1 MKKFLM
7 LFTVIVAGIFVLAA
21 CSNDADVNDTTADNG
36 VEIATPDIELDVDVT
51 DTDPLNV
58 LVTFSII
65 ADMVENVG
73 GHLVNVTTIVPIGE
87 EPEEYEFTPGDVMN
101 AIAADV
107 IFHNGL
113 DLEHEY
119 DWFEELM
126 ATADR
131 IEDVDFFAVNDES
144 NAVRLLTEDLQD
156 YYDPH
161 TWMDPILG
169 MEMVNTIADVLAG
182 FMPEYADVF
191 AANAQNF
198 NAKIYAVYT
207 EWAGRFDQFSDMSLV
222 TTEGAFRYFG
232 YRFNITTEFIWEFNS
247 EDEGTPEQFIRV
259 IDIVNAGNVPFLFIE
274 SSVDPDYM
282 EQVSEE
288 TGVPIFDEYLFT
300 DSLSEVGGPAAT
312 YLAFLR
318 HNLQTV
324 YTAFAAE

>member
-7 LFTVIVAGIFVLAA
+7 LFTVLLASVVVLAA
-21 CSNDADVNDTTADNG
+21 CSSDDNQDYSHG
-36 VEIATPDIELDVDVT
+36 DGYIDIATPDIGLDLIDS
-51 DTDPLNV
+51 DPLNV

-73 GHLVNVTTIVPIGE
+73 GNLVEVTTIVPIGE

-126 ATADR
+126 AAAER
-131 IEDVDFFAVNDES
+131 VEDVDFFAVNDET

-161 TWMDPILG
+161 TWMDPIFG
-169 MEMVNTIADVLAG
+169 MDMVTTIAEVLAG
-182 FMPEYADVF
+182 VKPEYAEVF
-191 AANAQNF
+191 AANAQAF
-198 NAKIYAVYT
+198 NAEIYAVYT
-207 EWAGRFDQFSDMSLV
+207 EWAGRFDKFEGTLLV
-222 TTEGAFRYFG
+222 TTEGAFRYLG
-232 YRFNITTEFIWEFNS
+232 YRFNIENDFIWEFNS
-247 EDEGTPEQFIRV
+247 EDEGTPEQFVRL
-259 IDIVNAGNVPFLFIE
+259 IDIVNNSNVPFLFVE
-274 SSVDPDYM
+274 SSVDPGYM

-288 TGVPIFDEYLFT
+288 TGIEIFGEYLFT
-300 DSLSEVGGPAAT
+300 DSLSEVSGLAAT
-312 YLAFLR
+312 YLDFLR
-318 HNLQTV
+318 HNLQTI
-324 YTAFAAE
+324 FASFGGE